1 MRNSQSEVCVCVS
14 ACVSKIKRTDTRL
27 DVKQRYEFTHRH
39 ARNVQTDTVDT
50 DTVTDTFNGY
60 KDVRSDTY
68 LVLLLLL
75 LLSQVVGLL
84 LLLLLC
90 RHGRSDS
97 GR

>member
-1 MRNSQSEVCVCVS
+1 MFR
-14 ACVSKIKRTDTRL
+14 

-50 DTVTDTFNGY
+50 DTFNGY

-75 LLSQVVGLL
+75 LSQVVGLL
-84 LLLLLC
+84 LLLLLLC
-90 RHGRSDS
+90 SHGRSDS